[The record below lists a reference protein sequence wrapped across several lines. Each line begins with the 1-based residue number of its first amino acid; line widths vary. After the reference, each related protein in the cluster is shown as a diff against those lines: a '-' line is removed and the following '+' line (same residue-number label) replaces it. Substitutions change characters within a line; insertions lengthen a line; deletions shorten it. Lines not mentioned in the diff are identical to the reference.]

1 MKYVPLRRGETT
13 SQASL
18 VILHNSVKGLSEAPR
33 RVVVVVVVLLLVAL
47 EVTNDDVLPTVPAG
61 VPVIEIGGVNDS
73 PCPRVRAKKRM
84 AERHE

>member
-18 VILHNSVKGLSEAPR
+18 VILHNSVRGLSDAPR
-33 RVVVVVVVLLLVAL
+33 RVLVVLLLVAL
-47 EVTNDDVLPTVPAG
+47 EVTNDVLPAVPAG

-73 PCPRVRAKKRM
+73 PCPRVRAKKRIV
-84 AERHE
+84 ERHE

>member
-18 VILHNSVKGLSEAPR
+18 VILHNSVKGLSDAPR
-33 RVVVVVVVLLLVAL
+33 RVVVVLLLVAL
-47 EVTNDDVLPTVPAG
+47 EVANDVLPAVPAG
-61 VPVIEIGGVNDS
+61 VPVIEIVGGVNDS